1 MNVIITGAS
10 HGFGKIIATKFLEHK
25 NNIAICSRNVQELEK
40 THNELI
46 STAQSIVYSKSCD
59 VSKETDINSFV
70 DESIQVFGNID
81 TIVLNAGIYGPMG
94 STESVDINEWI
105 KTIEVNLYGVLYP
118 CRRIISHFKQNKRGK
133 IIIVSGG
140 GATNPMPNITAYAS
154 SKAAVIR
161 LMESLAHELK
171 PYNIDV
177 NAVAPGALATRLVDQ
192 VLNAGP
198 DVVGSEFYDKNLAWK
213 TKGATSPELG
223 AELVYYLAGAE
234 SNGITGRLLSAQ
246 WDNWKDLSSHL
257 NELNTSD
264 IYCLRRIVPEDRK
277 KDWN

>member
-1 MNVIITGAS
+1 MKHNPYKIVEMFEEEVAEYTGSPYA
-10 HGFGKIIATKFLEHK
+10 IALDNCTDALFL
-25 NNIAICSRNVQELEK
+25 CC
-40 THNELI
+40 
-46 STAQSIVYSKSCD
+46 VYSK
-59 VSKETDINSFV
+59 VTEV
-70 DESIQVFGNID
+70 
-81 TIVLNAGIYGPMG
+81 TIPKKTYL
-94 STESVDINEWI
+94 SVPQAIM
-105 KTIEVNLYGVLYP
+105 
-118 CRRIISHFKQNKRGK
+118 S
-133 IIIVSGG
+133 SGG
-140 GATNPMPNITAYAS
+140 
-154 SKAAVIR
+154 KVIFDDTEWKG
-161 LMESLAHELK
+161 LYELK

-223 AELVYYLAGAE
+223 AELVYYLAGAK